1 MESDRLLSDSSPTGP
16 QSPHSLPSPHT
27 KSRGCCGC
35 IKQCIC
41 LIKETAITL
50 YHAFGDP
57 RTGWGA
63 KIILGLA
70 LMLAITPFDF
80 VPVEGPFAAIFDFT
94 TMPLLVYL
102 SIKLIPNEVY
112 EDAKH
117 KAKSTSFSLT
127 PIKKHWRL
135 ALCVYVFWTMQFVI
149 MAKVLP
155 HPLHVMGF
163 EKASVWVSQHRVLLT
178 AIFLGL
184 FNLKCL
190 IVVVVITWRSL
201 RQRKEAHQALEASL
215 IYSSSPDMRG
225 KVDTV
230 RADSNNNNSSEVIL
244 KRAEGQTVINVDAQY

>member
-63 KIILGLA
+63 KIILGL
-70 LMLAITPFDF
+70 
-80 VPVEGPFAAIFDFT
+80 
-94 TMPLLVYL
+94 
-102 SIKLIPNEVY
+102 VY